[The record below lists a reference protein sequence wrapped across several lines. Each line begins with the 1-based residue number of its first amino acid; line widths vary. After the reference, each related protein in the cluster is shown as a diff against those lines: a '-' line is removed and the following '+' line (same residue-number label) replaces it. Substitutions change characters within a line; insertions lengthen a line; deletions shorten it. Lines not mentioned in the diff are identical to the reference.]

1 MVKNHEAMKLGNQLI
16 ILRAIREQGPVTRVD
31 LQKMTNLGWGTVT
44 TSVNDFLQKGII
56 SEIGSIQT
64 GVGRRPISL
73 DLNTSRNYV
82 VGLRIGRTKTRSLL
96 MDVKGKVIGEV
107 ERPVEGPDVEK
118 LIRSF
123 FDVIDQVL
131 EDNAIG
137 TDRLAGIGVAAVGA
151 VDLSTSTVT
160 YAPNFQILKGLSIK
174 KIIEQRYR
182 LPCFVDHT
190 SNCYVLAEKLFGA
203 GQGKDNFLGILIG
216 SGVSTGIVING
227 EVYRGFNYASGEI
240 GHITIKKDGEQC
252 DCGNK
257 GCLELFASGASI
269 TRRGREVAAKKKR
282 SLILSHAEGRIGN
295 ITGREVY
302 LAAKDGDPDALNIFR
317 QAGDALG
324 LGISYLINLLNPELI
339 VLAGEVVNSH
349 SFFMP
354 SLLET
359 LNAHSWPA
367 SSKRIEISSLHNPVC
382 MGAGANVLNEI
393 FNRGLLLRTPED

>member
-137 TDRLAGIGVAAVGA
+137 TDRLA
-151 VDLSTSTVT
+151 
-160 YAPNFQILKGLSIK
+160 
-174 KIIEQRYR
+174 
-182 LPCFVDHT
+182 
-190 SNCYVLAEKLFGA
+190 
-203 GQGKDNFLGILIG
+203 
-216 SGVSTGIVING
+216 
-227 EVYRGFNYASGEI
+227 ASG
-240 GHITIKKDGEQC
+240 
-252 DCGNK
+252 
-257 GCLELFASGASI
+257 S
-269 TRRGREVAAKKKR
+269 
-282 SLILSHAEGRIGN
+282 
-295 ITGREVY
+295 
-302 LAAKDGDPDALNIFR
+302 P
-317 QAGDALG
+317 
-324 LGISYLINLLNPELI
+324 
-339 VLAGEVVNSH
+339 
-349 SFFMP
+349 P
-354 SLLET
+354 S
-359 LNAHSWPA
+359 A
-367 SSKRIEISSLHNPVC
+367 R
-382 MGAGANVLNEI
+382 
-393 FNRGLLLRTPED
+393 